1 MKLLVVS
8 HSCATAT
15 NQRIYAE
22 LQARPGWD
30 VTLAIPAGWKDE
42 FGNVLDQPPCPGLE
56 GRVWK
61 LPVLGA
67 GKIILHA
74 YRTNWARILHRETF
88 DVIYVSEEPYAVA
101 AAQICLANL
110 RQTRPAALG
119 FYSAQNIRKQYP
131 PPFAWT
137 EGMLYRRSRFAFPV
151 TETVAAVLAEK
162 GFRGAASI
170 CPLPI
175 DPGLYR
181 PYGEAADVALLPRN
195 DGGIV
200 LGYVGRL
207 VEAKGLRTLAAA
219 LGKLRDRAWRLVVI
233 GSGDYEAEFR
243 EELRAGGV
251 LERVD
256 FRGFVPHEKTPRFL
270 SAMDVVVVPSETQPN
285 WKEQFGRVIPEALA
299 CGAAVVGSDSGE
311 IPILIER
318 SGGGLVFP
326 ERDAAALAERLRV
339 VIDNAD
345 MRRAFSQTGGS
356 WVMETL
362 SVRAVAGRMAVA
374 MEEAR
379 DAT

>member
-30 VTLAIPAGWKDE
+30 VTLAIPAGWRDE
-42 FGNVLDQPPCPGLE
+42 FGNVLDQPSCPGLE

-74 YRTNWARILHRETF
+74 YRVSWARILRREKF

-110 RQTRPAALG
+110 RSARPAALG

-137 EGMLYRRSRFAFPV
+137 ERMLYRRSRFAFPV
-151 TETVAAVLAEK
+151 TEAVAAVLAEK
-162 GFRGAASI
+162 GFRGAAPV

-175 DPGLYR
+175 DPGLYHPDR
-181 PYGEAADVALLPRN
+181 ETAARRDGEV
-195 DGGIV
+195 V

-219 LGKLRDRAWRLVVI
+219 LGKLGDRAWRLVVI
-233 GSGDYEAEFR
+233 GSGDYEAKFR

-256 FRGFVPHEKTPRFL
+256 FRGFVPHEETPRFL
-270 SAMDVVVVPSETQPN
+270 RAMDVVVVPSETQPN

-339 VIDNAD
+339 MIDNAD

-356 WVMETL
+356 WVTATL
-362 SVRAVAGRMAVA
+362 SVRAVAERMAVT

-379 DAT
+379 DAA

>member
-22 LQARPGWD
+22 LNSRPGWE

-42 FGNVLDQPPCPGLE
+42 FGNVLDQPPDPGLE

-61 LPVLGA
+61 LPMLG
-67 GKIILHA
+67 GGRIILHA
-74 YRTNWARILHRETF
+74 YRVNWLRILRREKF

-110 RQTRPAALG
+110 RQSRPATLG
-119 FYSAQNIRKQYP
+119 FYSAQNIRKSYP
-131 PPFAWT
+131 PPFSWT
-137 EGMLYRRSRFAFPV
+137 ERMLHRRSRFAFPV
-151 TETVAAVLAEK
+151 TEAVAAVLAEK
-162 GFRGAASI
+162 GFRGDAPV

-175 DPGLYR
+175 DPALYH
-181 PYGEAADVALLPRN
+181 PYGEEADTALLSR
-195 DGGIV
+195 DRDEVV

-207 VEAKGLRTLAAA
+207 VEAKGLRTLAVA
-219 LGKLRDRAWRLVVI
+219 LGGLRDRRWRLVVI
-233 GSGDYEAEFR
+233 GLGDYEAQFR
-243 EELRAGGV
+243 VDLQAAGV

-256 FRGFVPHEKTPRFL
+256 FRGFVPHEETPRFL
-270 SAMDVVVVPSETQPN
+270 SAMDVLVVPSETQPN

-299 CGAAVVGSDSGE
+299 CGTAVVGSDSGE

-339 VIDNAD
+339 MIDNRE

-362 SVRAVAGRMAVA
+362 SVRAVAERMAA
-374 MEEAR
+374 TMEEAR
-379 DAT
+379 RAT